1 MNPRLLPLDRE
12 PTMSHRTSPALLLL
26 MALVLALAGCVERPG
41 HKLPSE
47 LEWARTALQR
57 NPQIEIV
64 AADAQTHSFTLRD
77 RRSGQVRDVK
87 LNDLAAA
94 PTSDLVRAALEAPAP
109 RRQPASPPPAAPAEP
124 TTPAADPAVA
134 QTPAEPPATPPLS
147 APSTPL
153 TQAASA
159 AETTQT
165 PHEEHKYMIERFDGE
180 LRVTGPGVSIVRS
193 RPTGDDEARKET
205 AQRRADPIICEGR
218 RMLHLDNRTLYVE
231 GDAITA
237 RGGCELYITN
247 SRIVASGTGIV
258 VRDASVHVTNSHV
271 EGADGSFEA
280 SDNGRLF
287 VRASTIQGVP
297 RRTQLADIYDQ
308 GGNRWR

>member
-1 MNPRLLPLDRE
+1 
-12 PTMSHRTSPALLLL
+12 MSHRTSPALLLP
-26 MALVLALAGCVERPG
+26 MALVLALAGCVDRPD

-47 LEWARTALQR
+47 LEWARAALQR
-57 NPQIEIV
+57 NPQVEIV
-64 AADAQTHSFTLRD
+64 AADEQAHVFTLRNK
-77 RRSGQVRDVK
+77 RSGQTRLVK

-109 RRQPASPPPAAPAEP
+109 RQRAASPPPASSAES
-124 TTPAADPAVA
+124 TTPAAGPVVGQIA
-134 QTPAEPPATPPLS
+134 TEPPATPSPS
-147 APSTPL
+147 AHATAQ
-153 TQAASA
+153 TQVASA
-159 AETTQT
+159 VQATQP
-165 PHEEHKYMIERFDGE
+165 PHEEERSYMFERIDGE
-180 LRVTGPGVSIVRS
+180 LRVTGPGVSIVRA
-193 RPTGDDEARKET
+193 RPTSEKVREERAPRS
-205 AQRRADPIICEGR
+205 ADPIICEGR

-258 VRDASVHVTNSHV
+258 VQGASVHVTNSHV
-271 EGADGSFEA
+271 EGADGSFDA

-287 VRASTIQGVP
+287 VRASTIQGIP